1 MDRSEAERALLIIRE
16 VIQNTRDDLTAHN
29 WGLIWIV
36 HSFTNSIGSAF
47 GALIDQRA
55 LPVYWYLLP
64 LGILAAV
71 NLVVVRLLMVR
82 DQGVRSYVEWQVHG
96 IWTTFVVFSLAAVAV
111 LELAGAKPTLYGP
124 VFAMGCGVS
133 FALMGVVF
141 HKRFFA
147 IAVMFMAVML
157 VAAAWQPIQWYVI
170 GAAWFVAMF
179 VPGVIMHREKLRRQK
194 HDGQTRIV

>member
-1 MDRSEAERALLIIRE
+1 MDRNEAERALSIIRE

-36 HSFTNSIGSAF
+36 HAFTNSTGSAF
-47 GALIDQRA
+47 GALIDTKG
-55 LPVYWYLLP
+55 LPVTWYLLP

-71 NLVVVRLLMVR
+71 NLIVVRLLMVR
-82 DQGVRSYVEWQVHG
+82 DLGVRSFVEWQLHG
-96 IWTTFVVFSLAAVAV
+96 IWITFIIFSLAAVLV
-111 LELAGAKPTLYGP
+111 LHLAGAKPTLYGP
-124 VFAMGCGVS
+124 VFAMGCGMS

-141 HKRFFA
+141 NKQFFA
-147 IAVMFMAVML
+147 VAVLFMVVML

-179 VPGVIMHREKLRRQK
+179 IPGVIMHREKLRRQK
-194 HDGQTRIV
+194 HGDQTRIV